1 MSRFARLSISIKL
14 MIPIAL
20 FVVLTAAIGL
30 FAVLQLGA
38 LNATTQQVV
47 EDDAETL
54 YLAARVSENMT
65 RSQLAAYEIM
75 WASSEAERTRLTE
88 LQGAELA
95 EAQRRLASLATLRPG
110 PQTSEIVSSQQMYA
124 ETLAQVASIALA
136 SGPEA
141 AQATLEMVAVPLFE
155 RIDEVLEEVVMT
167 QRRNLGTAAESSQ
180 SAFEQSRLTTLAV
193 VAIGAILAAV
203 IAFVLVRV
211 QVAGPVR
218 AMTGTMAR
226 LAEGDL
232 SVEVPSAGRGDEIGA
247 MARAVGVFKESA
259 LERERLAAAEQAEQ
273 AAKERRAETLDALM
287 RGFEGKTKALV
298 ETLSAAAGEMEK
310 TARAMSSTAEEAT
323 SRTAAVAASAEQTS
337 ANVQTVA
344 VATEELAASAKE
356 IGAQVT
362 HSAEIARTAVAR
374 ASETNATV
382 EALDESASRIGD
394 VVELISQIAGQTNL
408 LALNATIEAARAGEA
423 GKGFAVVAA
432 EVKNLAEQTSR
443 ATEEIAAQISRI
455 QGSTKDA
462 VAAIQGI
469 GTTISEVS
477 DIATAIASAV
487 EEQQSATREI
497 ARNVS
502 EAARGTE
509 EVTGNIG
516 DVQGA
521 ASQTGAAAA
530 QVLSAADALARDTD
544 ALASE
549 VQTFLTEIKAA

>member
-1 MSRFARLSISIKL
+1 MSRFGRLSISIKL
-14 MIPIAL
+14 MIPIVL
-20 FVVLTAAIGL
+20 FTMLSIGIGL
-30 FAVLQLGA
+30 FAVHQLGA
-38 LNATTQQVV
+38 LNATTQHVV
-47 EDDAETL
+47 EGDAETL
-54 YLAARVSENMT
+54 YLAARASENLT

-75 WASSEAERTRLTE
+75 WAPNEVERNRLTE
-88 LQGAELA
+88 LLAAET
-95 EAQRRLASLATLRPG
+95 AQAREHLERLAALAPA
-110 PQTSEIVSSQQMYA
+110 PQTSEILSSQQMYA
-124 ETLAQVASIALA
+124 ETLEQVAAIALS

-155 RIDEVLEEVVMT
+155 RIDEVLSEVV
-167 QRRNLGTAAESSQ
+167 AAERGDLSAAAEASQ
-180 SAFEQSRLTTLAV
+180 AAFERNRLTTLAV
-193 VAIGAILAAV
+193 VAVGALAAAA
-203 IAFVLVRV
+203 IAFLLVRL

-218 AMTGTMAR
+218 ALTRTMAR

-232 SVEVPSAGRGDEIGA
+232 TVEAPGTARGDEIGA
-247 MARAVGVFKESA
+247 MARAVGVFKQNA

-273 AAKERRAETLDALM
+273 AAKERRAERLDALM
-287 RGFEGKTKALV
+287 RGFEGRTRTLV
-298 ETLSAAAGEMEK
+298 ETLSAAAGEMEQ
-310 TARAMSSTAEEAT
+310 TARAMASTAQDAT

-344 VATEELAASAKE
+344 VATEQLAASAKE
-356 IGAQVT
+356 IGAQVS

-394 VVELISQIAGQTNL
+394 VIELISQIAGQTNL

-443 ATEEIAAQISRI
+443 ATEEIAAQIARI

-462 VAAIQGI
+462 VGAIQGI

-477 DIATAIASAV
+477 EIASAIASAV

-509 EVTGNIG
+509 EVTGHIG

-530 QVLSAADALARDTD
+530 QVLSAADALARDTG

-549 VQTFLTEIKAA
+549 VQTFLAEIKAA